1 MMAEPDFQTEKE
13 LEHAVASAVQDMFLE
28 AGVDAIVL
36 RGFGLDLAVF
46 TKMAGASS
54 ARFFEIKGFSE
65 HHGRCGFGNQRGEGN
80 QIRLLFDETKQVPRD
95 QSQLGVFDL
104 IMRWVLGN
112 RSKPVG
118 SPRFLLFTCMQAQ
131 NAAMNGVRPGKQ
143 NNLRLSDFHQQWMT
157 WGQLLG
163 GIKTFIGRAD

>member
-1 MMAEPDFQTEKE
+1 MIAEPDFQTEKE
-13 LEHAVASAVQDMFLE
+13 LEHALASAIQDMLLE
-28 AGVDAIVL
+28 TGVDAIVL

-54 ARFFEIKGFSE
+54 AYFFEIKAFSE

-80 QIRLLFDETKQVPRD
+80 QMRLLFDEIKQEPRD
-95 QSQLGVFDL
+95 QSQLGILDTVV
-104 IMRWVLGN
+104 RWVRGN

-118 SPRFLLFTCMQAQ
+118 SPRFVLFTCAQAQ
-131 NAAMNGVRPGKQ
+131 NAAMNGVRPSKQ
-143 NNLRLSDFHQQWMT
+143 NNLRLSAFQEQWMT

-163 GIKTFIGRAD
+163 GIKTFVGRVG